1 MQRLAA
7 DVKSEGTVCSC
18 LTVQVTR
25 DATGLITSVGE
36 EIFELLGW
44 RPEQMVGSPSTK
56 FIHTADQP
64 GAVAAWMEMIT
75 APGCPRIW
83 RGRYQ
88 TARGA
93 WKWVETENRFDDGDI
108 PIVLT
113 TMSEVDPQEVSLE
126 EQFLA
131 REQLLSQL
139 SDALPVGVFQVDL
152 QERITLTNK
161 SFHLIVGVPP
171 RESLADQMATVH
183 PDDRPALIDAVA
195 KAFAC
200 ESIDGVEIRLC
211 VPTEESPSAST
222 QDKVCLLGLRPLTDS
237 IGIVS
242 GAVGCLSDVTD
253 RALLHR
259 ELQVKAAV
267 DQLTQCF
274 NRAATIE
281 LIDRTINAQHD
292 RLGRAVVFVDL
303 DRLKAVNDELGHA
316 AGDQV
321 IVTAADQIRSALRS
335 GDFVGRLGGDEFL
348 VICPRVSNAALAMV
362 IAKRISAALTTV
374 VAVGSHTVEL
384 RASVGVVWTMEPLD
398 ADTLIA
404 RADSAMYE
412 SKRLGH
418 HGVTLYAGDDIE
430 SGLARNSLA
439 YRALP
444 RQLISPTGSGAR

>member
-1 MQRLAA
+1 M
-7 DVKSEGTVCSC
+7 
-18 LTVQVTR
+18 TR
-25 DATGLITSVGE
+25 DATGLMTSVGG

-44 RPEQMVGSPSTK
+44 RPEQMVGFPSTK

-64 GAVAAWMEMIT
+64 GAVAAWLDMIA
-75 APGCPRIW
+75 APGCTRTW

-93 WKWVETENRFDDGDI
+93 WKWVETENRFDDVDI
-108 PIVLT
+108 PTVLT
-113 TMSEVDPQEVSLE
+113 TMSEVNSQEVSLE

-152 QERITLTNK
+152 QEHITLTNK
-161 SFHLIVGVPP
+161 SFHLIVGVRPQ
-171 RESLADQMATVH
+171 ESLADQMATVH
-183 PDDRPALIDAVA
+183 PDDRPVLIAAVA
-195 KAFAC
+195 KAFAG
-200 ESIDGVEIRLC
+200 ESVDGVEIRLR
-211 VPTEESPSAST
+211 VPTGESPSAGT
-222 QDKVCLLGLRPLTDS
+222 QDRVCLLGLRPLTD
-237 IGIVS
+237 GAGVVS
-242 GAVGCLSDVTD
+242 GAVGCISDVTD
-253 RALLHR
+253 RAMLHQ

-281 LIDRTINAQHD
+281 LVDRTINAQHD
-292 RLGRAVVFVDL
+292 GLGRAVIFVDL

-321 IVTAADQIRSALRS
+321 IVTAADQIRTALRT

-348 VICPRVSNAALAMV
+348 VICPRVTNAALAMV

-374 VAVGSHTVEL
+374 VTVGLHTVEL
-384 RASVGVVWTMEPLD
+384 RASVGVVWTMEALD

-418 HGVTLYAGDDIE
+418 HGVTLYAGADIE
-430 SGLARNSLA
+430 SGRARHSHA

-444 RQLISPTGSGAR
+444 RQLISPTGSPAK